1 MNKGIKLLGCLFFL
15 LFISSKNLAAVNY
28 TTYNPP
34 ADTSEKAVKK
44 LSNKQAHRAAA
55 MSAILPGLGQ
65 AYNKKY
71 WKIPFVYAALAG
83 GIALFV
89 LENNKYQVYHKEL
102 LLRYKYGDS
111 SNVYIN
117 HNSNPSLMNFTT
129 SDLNT
134 QKLVYDKYR
143 DFSVVGILIVY
154 ALNVIDASIDG
165 HFKTF
170 DVSDNLSLNVKP
182 KAFYSPQGPLGLG
195 GAGFSLSLTF
205 K

>member
-1 MNKGIKLLGCLFFL
+1 MNKGIKYVICLFFL
-15 LFISSKNLAAVNY
+15 LSVSFKISAANFII
-28 TTYNPP
+28 YNPP

-44 LSNKQAHRAAA
+44 ISNKEAHKAAV

-71 WKIPFVYAALAG
+71 WKIPIVYALLAG
-83 GIALFV
+83 SITLFAY
-89 LENNKYQVYHKEL
+89 ENHKYQLYHNEL
-102 LLRYKYGDS
+102 KYRYAYNHPDS
-111 SNVYIN
+111 SNTDIP
-117 HNSNPSLMNFTT
+117 SNLILSTT
-129 SDLNT
+129 QLNT

-143 DFSVVGILIVY
+143 DFSAVGILIIY

-170 DVSDNLSLNVKP
+170 DVSDNLSLSIKP
-182 KAFYSPQGPLGLG
+182 KTFFIAQNPKSI
-195 GAGFSLSLTF
+195 GAGLCLSLNF

>member
-1 MNKGIKLLGCLFFL
+1 MNKGIKYVICLFFL
-15 LFISSKNLAAVNY
+15 LSVSFKISAANFIIYA
-28 TTYNPP
+28 PP

-44 LSNKQAHRAAA
+44 LSNKEAHKAAV

-71 WKIPFVYAALAG
+71 WKIPIVYAALAG
-83 GIALFV
+83 GIILFAY
-89 LENNKYQVYHKEL
+89 ENNNYQDYHKEL
-102 LLRYKYGDS
+102 VLRYKYHDS
-111 SNVYIN
+111 ASVYTQHGN
-117 HNSNPSLMNFTT
+117 NQSFQNYSSTQ
-129 SDLNT
+129 LNT
-134 QKLVYDKYR
+134 QKAVYDKYR
-143 DFSVVGILIVY
+143 DFSAVGILIVY

-170 DVSDNLSLNVKP
+170 DVSDNLSLSVKP
-182 KAFYSPQGPLGLG
+182 KAFYCAQNPLGIG

>member
-1 MNKGIKLLGCLFFL
+1 MNKSIKFLGCLFLL
-15 LFISSKNLAAVNY
+15 LFVSSKKMTAINFTV
-28 TTYNPP
+28 YNPP
-34 ADTSEKAVKK
+34 GDSTDKAIKK
-44 LSNKQAHRAAA
+44 LSNKEAHKAAI

-71 WKIPFVYAALAG
+71 WKIPIVYAALAG

-89 LENNKYQVYHKEL
+89 YENSQYQIYHKEL
-102 LLRYKYGDS
+102 QYRFRYNHPDS
-111 SNVYIN
+111 TNTQIQGNLGLDV
-117 HNSNPSLMNFTT
+117 TG
-129 SDLNT
+129 LNT

-143 DFSVVGILIVY
+143 DFSAVGILIIY
-154 ALNVIDASIDG
+154 ALNIIDASVDG

-182 KAFYSPQGPLGLG
+182 KAFYNPQNPLGIS
-195 GAGFSLSLTF
+195 GAGISFSLVF

>member
-1 MNKGIKLLGCLFFL
+1 MNKGIKYVICLFFL
-15 LFISSKNLAAVNY
+15 LSVSFKISAANFII
-28 TTYNPP
+28 YNPP

-44 LSNKQAHRAAA
+44 LSNKEAYKAAL

-71 WKIPFVYAALAG
+71 WKIPIVYALLAG
-83 GIALFV
+83 GVTLFAF
-89 LENNKYQVYHKEL
+89 ENNKYQLYHKEL
-102 LLRYKYGDS
+102 EYRYTHNLTPNPNSAPDIQLLPVAGL
-111 SNVYIN
+111 
-117 HNSNPSLMNFTT
+117 NS
-129 SDLNT
+129 

-143 DFSVVGILIVY
+143 DFSAVGILIIY

-170 DVSDNLSLNVKP
+170 DVSDNLSLSIKP
-182 KAFYSPQGPLGLG
+182 KTFFIAQNPKSI
-195 GAGFSLSLTF
+195 GAGLSLSLTF

>member
-1 MNKGIKLLGCLFFL
+1 MNKGIKFLSCLFVL
-15 LFISSKNLAAVNY
+15 LFISSKNLAVSFIVYA
-28 TTYNPP
+28 PP
-34 ADTSEKAVKK
+34 ADTSEKVVKK
-44 LSNKQAHRAAA
+44 LSNKEAHKAAV

-71 WKIPFVYAALAG
+71 WKIPIVYAALAG

-89 LENNKYQVYHKEL
+89 YENSQYQIYHKEL
-102 LLRYKYGDS
+102 QYRFRYNHPDS
-111 SNVYIN
+111 TNTQIPGNLGLDV
-117 HNSNPSLMNFTT
+117 TG
-129 SDLNT
+129 LNT

-143 DFSVVGILIVY
+143 DFSAVGILIIY

-182 KAFYSPQGPLGLG
+182 KAFYNPYNPLGIS
-195 GAGFSLSLTF
+195 GAGLSLSLTF